1 MPIWLFL
8 LTQFSIL
15 AYALLC
21 GVFLAFSDFIM
32 RALADAGGIAGI
44 EAMQSINRAVFRWM
58 FMALFL
64 GMVPASLI
72 ISGYSVVNLGSPAT
86 ALMLLAGLIYLIGC
100 FGVTIVFNVP
110 MNEALAGM
118 DMSADATRHYWT
130 RTYLPRWTFWNTIRT
145 VACLAAAGFL
155 LAGLVL
161 EMQNQAG

>member
-32 RALADAGGIAGI
+32 RALTNTGGIAGI
-44 EAMQSINRAVFRWM
+44 EAMQSINRAVFRWV

-64 GMVPASLI
+64 GMVPVSLV
-72 ISGYSVVNLGSPAT
+72 ISGYSALNSGSPAML
-86 ALMLLAGLIYLIGC
+86 LMSLAGLIYLIGC

-110 MNEALAGM
+110 MNETLEGM
-118 DMSADATRHYWT
+118 DLSADATRHYWAS
-130 RTYLPRWTFWNTIRT
+130 TYLPRWTFWNTIRT
-145 VACLAAAGFL
+145 VACLTAAGFL
-155 LAGLVL
+155 LGGLVL
-161 EMQNQAG
+161 ELHNRAA